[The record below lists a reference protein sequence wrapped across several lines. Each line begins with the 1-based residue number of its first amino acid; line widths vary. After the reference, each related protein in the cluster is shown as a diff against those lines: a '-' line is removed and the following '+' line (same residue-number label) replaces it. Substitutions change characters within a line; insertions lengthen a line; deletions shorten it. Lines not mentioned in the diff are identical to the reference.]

1 MQLKQ
6 LVIQGF
12 KSFADKTVVKFHKG
26 ITAIVG
32 PNGCGKSN
40 IGDAIQWVLGEQSI
54 KALRGGKMPDVI
66 FSGTAT
72 RKAQAFAEVSITF
85 CDINGKLPVPYD
97 EITITRRLYR
107 SGESEY
113 LINNQVVRYKDIQ
126 SLFFD
131 SGIGKRNFSTFQQ
144 REIDDIIQRPPKER
158 REVFEE
164 AAEIKR
170 FLHTRK
176 DTLRRFEEVDLN
188 LKRLTDIQKEVL
200 SRVTT
205 LKQQREEAQAF
216 QESKS
221 KLEQLEKSI
230 LKIRYEGHSKKKLE
244 LQAKEKAESS
254 EMEKWKESADLLS
267 KECERLKISLEKVEH
282 SYTEAREA
290 YLTMKG
296 EKELKE
302 HVKGETSRKSQQLS
316 KEIEEKKT
324 EIASLDKEQS
334 ARQQEIE
341 KEQKECD
348 RLRVLKD
355 AAHEKME
362 KAKALFN
369 ELETELNSL
378 RGRQSKLQEVRL
390 EASRKEAMIH
400 SEKERQAQRLENHQE
415 RKLQLE
421 ERARHLRDL
430 LKEKQNDHGVKH
442 EALKAK
448 QQKHQESALE
458 LQKLDQER
466 TFVNQEIEKE
476 TAASLD
482 VQKVLGALQTRRN
495 VLQQL
500 QEDGEGLSAGGKK
513 LLQAS
518 KDAKS
523 PLYGLIKPLY
533 EWIVPGRE
541 EPKKLQLILNRYADT
556 LTVSDARDLEVVL
569 EAAKKLSIKE
579 FSILCLADI
588 ASTTQEEVMEHFF
601 GKIRQSD
608 SMQEALK
615 LSQSNEVWHK
625 DGWLLDQRKVRFYG
639 GEEKSSLF
647 TRHEEIFALQGKIE
661 ISEKEAKASKDK
673 LRLLHEKKNQLGE
686 ALKAK
691 DQVTRALEKD
701 AMEAEFLEKRIVQ
714 EIAKLELEIRQVE
727 EEVQSVQLQ
736 LTAVEKRRQE
746 LELELLQAK
755 KTTEEA
761 FASFHA
767 LQESSSEKSLSYQ
780 SFKEALDK
788 AIQEHRSLE
797 EELRKFS
804 HSCGLLCVKAQ
815 ESDRLNE
822 RLRKELKRYQEDLLK
837 LSTSSNEEDSV
848 QKLTLLLEAHFRQAE
863 DLKQEMQRSKDV
875 LQEREEKRQKAYS
888 ALKQTESKLQQIC
901 IQKAHA
907 EAAVENGEIEIKDR
921 FQIDFSDIEA
931 LNTPLDQQEKEAKR
945 CRHYLES
952 APPVNLAAID
962 EYKEQ
967 EERGLF
973 LTNQIDDLSHSKAE
987 LLGLIEKVE
996 GDCRKAFQETF
1007 NLIRSHF
1014 QKNFQ
1019 VLFQGGQ
1026 ADLELTQGEDLL
1038 EAGIEISAKPPGKEM
1053 RSLSLLSGGEKCLTA
1068 MALLFAIFE
1077 VKSSPF
1083 CLLDEI
1089 DAPLDDSNVE
1099 RFVNMVRNYTDRSQ
1113 FIIVTHNKSTMA
1125 IADRL
1130 YGVSMQ
1136 EKGVS
1141 KLLSMEFSK
1150 EEEKELVLQ

>member
-1 MQLKQ
+1 MQLKR

-12 KSFADKTVVKFHKG
+12 KSFADKTVVTFHKG

-72 RKAQAFAEVSITF
+72 RKAQSYVEVTITF

-97 EITITRRLYR
+97 EISITRRLDR
-107 SGESEY
+107 SGKSEY
-113 LINNQVVRYKDIQ
+113 LINGQEVRYKDVQ

-205 LKQQREEAQAF
+205 LKQQREEAEAF
-216 QESKS
+216 QDYKS
-221 KLEQLEKSI
+221 KLDLLERSI
-230 LKIRYEGHSKKKLE
+230 LKIRYDSHCKKRTE
-244 LQAKEKAESS
+244 LQGKEATESQ
-254 EMEKWKESADLLS
+254 ETEKWKESADLLS

-302 HVKGETSRKSQQLS
+302 HVKGETSRKTEQLN
-316 KEIEEKKT
+316 KEIEEKNK
-324 EIASLDKEQS
+324 EIASLEKEQS
-334 ARQQEIE
+334 ARHLEID

-348 RLRVLKD
+348 RLRVLKE
-355 AAHEKME
+355 AAYEKLE
-362 KAKALFN
+362 KAKVLFN
-369 ELETELNSL
+369 ELETELNAL

-400 SEKERQAQRLENHQE
+400 SEKERQSQRLENYQE

-421 ERARHLRDL
+421 ERTRNLRDL
-430 LKEKQNDHGVKH
+430 LKEKQSDHATKSA
-442 EALKAK
+442 ALKVK
-448 QQKHQESALE
+448 QDTHRNSALE

-466 TFVNQEIEKE
+466 TVVNQEIEKE
-476 TAASLD
+476 TVVSLD
-482 VQKVLGALQTRRN
+482 LQKALGTFQTRRN

-533 EWIVPGRE
+533 EWIIPGRE
-541 EPKKLQLILNRYADT
+541 EPKRLQLILNRYADT
-556 LTVSDARDLEVVL
+556 LVVTDARDLRMVL
-569 EAAKKLSIKE
+569 EAAKKMEIKE
-579 FSILCLADI
+579 FSILCLEEI
-588 ASTTQEEVMEHFF
+588 ASSSPEEVMGHFF
-601 GKIRQSD
+601 GRIKHMD
-608 SMQEALK
+608 SIEEALK
-615 LSQSNEVWHK
+615 IGASEEVWHK
-625 DGWLLDQRKVRFYG
+625 DGWLLDYRKVRFYG

-647 TRHEEIFALQGKIE
+647 TRHEEIFVLQSKID
-661 ISEKEAKASKDK
+661 IAEKEAKASKDR
-673 LRLLHEKKNQLGE
+673 LRALQEKKNQLGE

-691 DQVTRALEKD
+691 DQITRAYEKE
-701 AMEAEFLEKRIVQ
+701 AMEAEFQEKRVVQ
-714 EIAKLELEIRQVE
+714 EISKLEQEIRQVE
-727 EEVQSVQLQ
+727 EEVQGVVLQ
-736 LTAVEKRRQE
+736 LTSVEKRRQE
-746 LELELLQAK
+746 IEQELLQAK
-755 KTTEEA
+755 KATEEA

-767 LQESSSEKSLSYQ
+767 LQESSSEKSAAYQ
-780 SFKEALDK
+780 SYKDSLDQ
-788 AIQEHRSLE
+788 AIQQHRLLE
-797 EELRKFS
+797 EELRKIS

-815 ESDRLNE
+815 ESDRLKE
-822 RLRKELKRYQEDLLK
+822 RLQKDLKRFQEDLLK
-837 LSTSSNEEDSV
+837 LSINHNEEDSV
-848 QKLTLLLEAHFRQAE
+848 QKLTLVLEAHFRQAE
-863 DLKQEMQRSKDV
+863 DLKQEMQRSKEV

-888 ALKQTESKLQQIC
+888 ALKQSESKLQQIC

-907 EAAVENGEIEIKDR
+907 EAAVESGEVEVKER
-921 FQIDFSDIEA
+921 FHIDFSDIEA
-931 LNTPLDQQEKEAKR
+931 LNTPLDQQEKEAKK
-945 CRHYLES
+945 CRQYLDS

-967 EERGLF
+967 EERGAT
-973 LTNQIDDLSHSKAE
+973 LTGQIDDLSGSKEE
-987 LLGLIEKVE
+987 LLELIEKVE

-1007 NLIRSHF
+1007 TLIRSHF

-1019 VLFQGGQ
+1019 ILFQGGQ
-1026 ADLELTQGEDLL
+1026 ADLELTPGEDVL

-1141 KLLSMEFSK
+1141 KLLSIEFSK